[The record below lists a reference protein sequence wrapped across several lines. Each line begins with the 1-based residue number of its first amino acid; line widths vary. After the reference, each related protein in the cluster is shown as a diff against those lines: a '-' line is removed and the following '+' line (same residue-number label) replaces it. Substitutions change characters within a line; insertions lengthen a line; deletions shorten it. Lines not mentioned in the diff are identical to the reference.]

1 MFWGLFP
8 FAILFLSKRD
18 GYSSSDNINVSY
30 KLAAANVTICWMHLL
45 SRDTKGDFNFSF
57 ILVQLKAGLPVKA
70 GIYPGAPDLWG
81 SVNGLM
87 LGWLIVR
94 GLCLAQEPFVKIQG
108 FIILVLCSDCGYSKV
123 NVCEVCSLLCL
134 LYLMGTLRQ
143 QRTCTEGGGE
153 GVTWVSAA
161 HFLPQ
166 IPWSV

>member
-30 KLAAANVTICWMHLL
+30 KLAAVNVTICWMHLL

-87 LGWLIVR
+87 LG
-94 GLCLAQEPFVKIQG
+94 
-108 FIILVLCSDCGYSKV
+108 
-123 NVCEVCSLLCL
+123 
-134 LYLMGTLRQ
+134 
-143 QRTCTEGGGE
+143 
-153 GVTWVSAA
+153 
-161 HFLPQ
+161 
-166 IPWSV
+166 